1 MFSCPLFNGKVRQTL
16 FGVKFLAAYAEVNP
30 NQMSA
35 LGRAVVV
42 RGGNEWRFSCTPER
56 ELRLKN
62 PLTELSRLPLR
73 PPDWRII
80 YSCDWLSIQSNFLIS
95 SQQCSTIRS
104 LEENSSKT
112 DLVAEDTTSWVAFG
126 LECFFWRSWNRKIL
140 LASACFER
148 T

>member
-1 MFSCPLFNGKVRQTL
+1 MFSYPLFNSKVRQTL

-42 RGGNEWRFSCTPER
+42 RGGNEWCFSCTCTPER

-62 PLTELSRLPLR
+62 PLTELSRL

-95 SQQCSTIRS
+95 FQQFSTIRS

-112 DLVAEDTTSWVAFG
+112 DLVAEDTTSWIAFG
-126 LECFFWRSWNRKIL
+126 FACFFWRSWNRKIL